1 MVTAKYWRHRHP
13 RNEQEFEPQRTQRVT
28 ELIGAIIMQ
37 SLCVFCG
44 EINQLREILRM
55 LKRIV
60 LPVIAGLMF
69 SFPAQAAPTIEDYFS
84 NLDSF
89 EARFVQRLFNAQLEL
104 EEESRGVIKIKRPDR
119 FYLKYT
125 QPYEQLYIADG
136 EKLWSYDADLEQII
150 VKQQKNLLR
159 DTPAMILSNP
169 GNLQRQYRIE
179 SYTDEGELN
188 WFRLIP
194 RSTENQFEEIQLGF
208 DAEQIRTMELKD
220 GFGRITRLEFDDI
233 RRNPSF
239 AASTFRFTPPPGV
252 DVIQQ

>member
-1 MVTAKYWRHRHP
+1 MPTRLLL
-13 RNEQEFEPQRTQRVT
+13 
-28 ELIGAIIMQ
+28 LI
-37 SLCVFCG
+37 
-44 EINQLREILRM
+44 
-55 LKRIV
+55 
-60 LPVIAGLMF
+60 IAGLMVWAN
-69 SFPAQAAPTIEDYFS
+69 AQAAPAIEDYFS

-89 EARFVQRLFNAQLEL
+89 EARFMQRLFNAELEL

-136 EKLWSYDADLEQII
+136 EHLWSYDADLEQII

-169 GNLQRQYRIE
+169 GDLQRQYRIE
-179 SYTDEGELN
+179 PYTGEGKLS

-208 DAEQIRTMELKD
+208 DDEQIRIMELKD

-239 AASTFRFTPPPGV
+239 SAETFHFTPPPGV
-252 DVIQQ
+252 DVLRQ

>member
-1 MVTAKYWRHRHP
+1 
-13 RNEQEFEPQRTQRVT
+13 
-28 ELIGAIIMQ
+28 
-37 SLCVFCG
+37 
-44 EINQLREILRM
+44 
-55 LKRIV
+55 
-60 LPVIAGLMF
+60 
-69 SFPAQAAPTIEDYFS
+69 
-84 NLDSF
+84 
-89 EARFVQRLFNAQLEL
+89 
-104 EEESRGVIKIKRPDR
+104 
-119 FYLKYT
+119 
-125 QPYEQLYIADG
+125 
-136 EKLWSYDADLEQII
+136 
-150 VKQQKNLLR
+150 
-159 DTPAMILSNP
+159 

-239 AASTFRFTPPPGV
+239 TASTFRFTPPPGV